1 MPMRIGPY
9 QVLDFLGQGG
19 MGAVYLTRSRG
30 GRSLAVKVIR
40 ADLAANRDFRR
51 RFAREVAAARKVSGA
66 YTAPVVDADTECV
79 EPWLATMFVPG
90 RSLWETIRA
99 EGALDGERARELG
112 AGLAEALID
121 IHAAGIIHRDLKPHN
136 VLMGADGPRVID
148 FGIAHVADLPPLT
161 DPGALLGTPQ
171 FMSPEQIKGNRLTFA
186 SDVFSFGL
194 VLAYTAIGGS
204 PFGPGS
210 NAQLLLRTLHEDPDL
225 TALPGGL
232 RQLVAACL
240 ARRPEQR
247 PSPSDLLDTLA
258 AVTAP
263 DPQMVRPAPLPPVPT
278 VWVPEAGR
286 GGTDFAHSAHAAP
299 GSTDFARNAHAV
311 LDDGLTDA
319 LVIEAARHD
328 G

>member
-40 ADLAANRDFRR
+40 ADLSANRDFRR
-51 RFAREVAAARKVSGA
+51 RFAREVTAARKVSGA
-66 YTAPVVDADTECV
+66 YTAPVVDADTECA

-90 RSLWETIRA
+90 RSLWETVRTD
-99 EGALDGERARELG
+99 GVLDGERVRELG

-136 VLMGADGPRVID
+136 VLIGADGPRVID

-161 DPGALLGTPQ
+161 DPGALLGTPH

-194 VLAYTAIGGS
+194 VLAYAAIGGS

-210 NAQLLLRTLHEDPDL
+210 NAQLLLRILHEEPDL
-225 TALPGGL
+225 TALPDDL
-232 RQLVAACL
+232 RRLVAACL
-240 ARRPEQR
+240 ARRPAQR
-247 PSPSDLLDTLA
+247 PSPSELLDALA

-263 DPQMVRPAPLPPVPT
+263 DERTTRPGPVPRVPT
-278 VWVPEAGR
+278 VWVPKAGP
-286 GGTDFAHSAHAAP
+286 GGA
-299 GSTDFARNAHAV
+299 DFARNAHAL

-319 LVIEAARHD
+319 LVVEAARHD

>member
-9 QVLDFLGQGG
+9 QVLDCLGQGG

-90 RSLWETIRA
+90 RSLWETVRA
-99 EGALDGERARELG
+99 EGVLDSERVRELG

-210 NAQLLLRTLHEDPDL
+210 NAQLLLRILHEDPDL
-225 TALPGGL
+225 TALPGDL

-263 DPQMVRPAPLPPVPT
+263 DAQMVRPAPLPPVPT
-278 VWVPEAGR
+278 VWVPEAGP
-286 GGTDFAHSAHAAP
+286 GGTDVAHNAHAAP
-299 GSTDFARNAHAV
+299 GGDFARNAHAV